1 MLLGVHCSVAGG
13 VINAFNE
20 VKELGI
26 DTFQIF
32 TKNQRQWKEKT
43 IPEQEGNVFKGE
55 LKKDKIK
62 YAFSHCTYLINL
74 ASTDATLRKNS
85 ILALAGELERCHS
98 LGLNYCVLHPGST
111 KGGHEGEGIKRIADA
126 LNLVISKT
134 SEIKVKVLLENTAGQ
149 GSSIGWKFEQLK
161 EIFNQVEYKERI
173 GICFDTCHA
182 FAAGYDIRTKIGM
195 EDTLSKLDK
204 LIGIKNLKVFH
215 MNDSKG
221 ELGSRID
228 RHDNIGKGKIGL
240 EPFKLIMNKFAHVP
254 KVIETPKEMDK
265 DNLTTLR
272 SLINK

>member
-20 VKELGI
+20 VNDLGI

-32 TKNQRQWKEKT
+32 TKNQRQWKEKI
-43 IPEQEGNVFKGE
+43 IPEQEGKSFKTE

-62 YAFSHCTYLINL
+62 FAFSHCTYLINL
-74 ASTDATLRKNS
+74 ASTEENLRQNS
-85 ILALAGELERCHS
+85 ILALASEVERCHS
-98 LGLNYCVLHPGST
+98 LGLAYCVLHPGST
-111 KGGHEGEGIKRIADA
+111 KGGHEGEGIKLIADA
-126 LNLVISKT
+126 LNLVIKNTPS
-134 SEIKVKVLLENTAGQ
+134 IKVKVLLENTAGQ

-161 EIFNQVEYKERI
+161 EIFHQVENIERI

-182 FAAGYDIRTKIGM
+182 FAAGYDIRTQNGL
-195 EDTLSKLDK
+195 EDTFSKIDK
-204 LIGIKNLKVFH
+204 LIGIKYLKVFH

-228 RHDNIGKGKIGL
+228 RHDNIGKGKLGL
-240 EPFKLIMNKFAHVP
+240 QPFKLIMNKFAHVP

-265 DNLTTLR
+265 ENLTTLR